1 MTLRSRSLRSRKLG
15 LPTTVRGRLVQVRGR
30 VLEDVR
36 KQLDAGEPSVAI
48 AVTESEVGK
57 RLGVAVSLLCSE
69 IETAGF
75 RVMHANSPGWSQSH
89 RSEIVVRAPR
99 KAA

>member
-1 MTLRSRSLRSRKLG
+1 MTLRSINLGSR
-15 LPTTVRGRLVQVRGR
+15 TIVRGRLVEVRGR

-36 KQLDAGEPSVAI
+36 KQLDAGEPSAAI

-69 IETAGF
+69 IELAGF
-75 RVMHANSPGWSQSH
+75 RVLHANSPGWSRSH
-89 RSEIVVRAPR
+89 RSEIVVCARD

>member
-1 MTLRSRSLRSRKLG
+1 MSLRSLGLGSRKLG
-15 LPTTVRGRLVQVRGR
+15 SRAIGRGRLVEVRGR
-30 VLEDVR
+30 VLDDVR
-36 KQLDAGEPSVAI
+36 KQLDSGEPSVAI

-89 RSEIVVRAPR
+89 RSEIVVRAGQ